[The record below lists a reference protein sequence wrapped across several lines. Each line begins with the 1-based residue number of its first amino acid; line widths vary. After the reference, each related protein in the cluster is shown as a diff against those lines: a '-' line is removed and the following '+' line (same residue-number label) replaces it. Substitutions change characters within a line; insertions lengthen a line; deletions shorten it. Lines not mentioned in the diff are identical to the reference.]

1 MEAVIAL
8 RLPRDPASVPVIRK
22 MIDSALGVAGVDK
35 PIRDDIRLMLTEACS
50 NVIIHALTSDEYDVS
65 ANVFEDR
72 CVIRVMDAGV
82 GFAAEAA
89 RPVPIMAGHGHGLQ
103 IMRALADEIHLTNH
117 EDNGAIVHLE
127 KTLHYDLGAPGRTL
141 HTAHGDA
148 RPAGRRSRSAR
159 RPVRGGGAG

>member
-89 RPVPIMAGHGHGLQ
+89 RPVPITPTLRPLKSTPSCGH
-103 IMRALADEIHLTNH
+103 RPEWYHLP
-117 EDNGAIVHLE
+117 L
-127 KTLHYDLGAPGRTL
+127 KFF
-141 HTAHGDA
+141 
-148 RPAGRRSRSAR
+148 RPLKSGT
-159 RPVRGGGAG
+159 RGVERLPAAMTQ